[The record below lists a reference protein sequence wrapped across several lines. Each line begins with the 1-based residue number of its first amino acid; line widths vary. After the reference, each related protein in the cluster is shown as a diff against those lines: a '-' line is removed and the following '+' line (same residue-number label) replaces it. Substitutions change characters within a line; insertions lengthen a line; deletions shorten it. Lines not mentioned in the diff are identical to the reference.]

1 MRKQVFSRQHFV
13 RECSGMLMC
22 LKHLRTP
29 AGRLPVFEH
38 HRCFR
43 VSILFQNAHV
53 LVASE
58 NLNAWSAVVKYQASN
73 LLSCIETRQCRAVA
87 CVVLQCQSPA
97 DVARAGRVSN
107 CSGRAT
113 VSRPTGCSA
122 WMEGMCAAIW
132 HCSINSCTKFELA
145 CAAGDARGGVVGGDF
160 SSMQRQMSGRAGA
173 VHLMMQ
179 LHSLE
184 TSMCDSSL
192 PVCLS
197 VCAFVCARE
206 KNKSKSERQ
215 SVSA

>member
-22 LKHLRTP
+22 FKHLRTP
-29 AGRLPVFEH
+29 AGRL
-38 HRCFR
+38 
-43 VSILFQNAHV
+43 
-53 LVASE
+53 
-58 NLNAWSAVVKYQASN
+58 
-73 LLSCIETRQCRAVA
+73 CRAVA
-87 CVVLQCQSPA
+87 YAVLQCQSPA

-184 TSMCDSSL
+184 ASMTDARFNSSFTQRIW
-192 PVCLS
+192 CIW
-197 VCAFVCARE
+197 CC
-206 KNKSKSERQ
+206 
-215 SVSA
+215 